1 MGIEDCVYDGI
12 KKRGIG
18 KTLRMGQACSYCR

>member
-1 MGIEDCVYDGI
+1 MGIEDCVFSSI

-18 KTLRMGQACSYCR
+18 KTLRMGEACTYCR